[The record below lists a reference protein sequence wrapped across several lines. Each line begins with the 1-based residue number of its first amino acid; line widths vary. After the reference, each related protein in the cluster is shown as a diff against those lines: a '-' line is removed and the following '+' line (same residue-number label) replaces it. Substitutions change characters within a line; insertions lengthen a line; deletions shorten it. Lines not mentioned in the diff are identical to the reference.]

1 MYGQLLFCVCGI
13 YFFFITW
20 GILQERIS
28 TVSYA
33 PATLNLLPAEGKFR
47 YFTFLNMV
55 QSFVAALISLFF
67 SKVRGIPVTKINVSL
82 LKCYIF
88 AACSSCLASSLGY
101 LSLRYINFPTMIIGK
116 SCKLL
121 PALLMNILIYRKRF
135 PFIKYVTV
143 LLVTLGVAGFMFFEK
158 KTTSSKQSTEAIS
171 NAQSLVGVGLLLMNL
186 FLDGVTNATQDFVFH
201 KHNVKSQHMMF
212 FMNSITCML
221 LGFYL
226 LLNPYGTE
234 LKDAISFI
242 AKYPTCMWDVV
253 LFSFCGAMG
262 QNFIY
267 YTLEKFGSLSLI
279 TVTVTRK
286 LFTIV
291 ISLLYFNHNLV
302 WKQWASVLLV
312 FAALLLESLMK
323 VVGGKSK
330 KE

>member
-28 TVSYA
+28 TVSYSLI
-33 PATLNLLPAEGKFR
+33 PVDPLNPEGKFT
-47 YFTFLNMV
+47 YFLFLNMV

-67 SKVRGIPVTKINVSL
+67 SKVLSIPVTKIKFPL
-82 LKCYIF
+82 LKRYVF
-88 AACSSCLASSLGY
+88 AACSSCLASSVGY

-121 PALLMNILIYRKRF
+121 PALLMNILIYRKSF
-135 PFIKYVTV
+135 PRIKYVTV
-143 LLVTLGVAGFMFFEK
+143 LLVTLGVAGFLYFEPK
-158 KTTSSKQSTEAIS
+158 SASTKQNIPAIS
-171 NAQSLVGVGLLLMNL
+171 PLQSLIGIGLLLTNL

-201 KHNVKSQHMMF
+201 HYKVRSQHMMF
-212 FMNSITCML
+212 FMNCITCML

-226 LLNPYGTE
+226 LLNPSSTE
-234 LKDAISFI
+234 FKDAIRFI
-242 AKYPTCMWDVV
+242 RTYPACMSDII

-286 LFTIV
+286 LFTIL
-291 ISLLYFNHNLV
+291 ISLLYFKHKLV
-302 WKQWASVLLV
+302 WKQWASVAVV

-323 VVGGKSK
+323 LIPKSK
-330 KE
+330 KIH